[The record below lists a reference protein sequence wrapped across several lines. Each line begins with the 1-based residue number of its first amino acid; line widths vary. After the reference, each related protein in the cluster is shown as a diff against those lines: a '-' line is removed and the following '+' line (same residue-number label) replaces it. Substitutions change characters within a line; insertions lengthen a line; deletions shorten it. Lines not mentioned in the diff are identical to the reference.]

1 MTSRT
6 ISKSITYEQ
15 LYDLYIIQGLS
26 RNQLRSILGLCPSAI
41 KRLLVL
47 HGIKKSKEQM
57 NREREEK
64 KKKTCLAKY
73 GVEYVKQS
81 EVVKAV
87 EIANNLAKYGVE
99 HPAKLD
105 SVRAK
110 IEKTCLKKYGVKSY
124 VESEESKNRI
134 KTLYRQGITQ
144 AKQYAT
150 KKAHNTL
157 SGSKLED
164 QAFQLLLQKFP
175 EVKRHYKS
183 EAYPFYCDF
192 FIPIIDTYIELNL
205 YWTHG
210 RHPFDPNSKIDQE
223 KLIKWKDK
231 GYNKAI
237 EKWTRKD
244 PLKRKIAQDQGL
256 NYKEFFSY
264 KELECWVDQL
274 D

>member
-64 KKKTCLAKY
+64 KKKTC
-73 GVEYVKQS
+73 
-81 EVVKAV
+81 
-87 EIANNLAKYGVE
+87 LAKYGVE